1 MTRDPHEH
9 GGPERVER
17 LLHNMQT
24 YIAHVP
30 GFRRAHARGI
40 GLRGHFTA
48 TPEAA
53 ALTHAEHMQG
63 DRIEVVGRLSNG
75 AGNPYNLDRSNAK
88 TGTVLGMAVRFAL
101 PSGASAEWAALNVLD
116 FPARVP
122 DDFIKL
128 ASAQR
133 RGLPTGLPNPAR
145 IVTFLATHPHCL
157 RGFRAVIG
165 PPATQSFATSA
176 FHGLHAYY
184 LVEAD
189 GNRRAFRYHWEPSA
203 APDPITPEEHRV
215 LPPLYLLSE
224 MRGRLQREPAEW
236 TLVFELAEPGDP
248 VHDMT
253 KHWPKER
260 RRVRAG
266 TLVLDRIHEDQ
277 QAVDDSMFDPTLV
290 PPGIEL
296 SDDPV
301 LHFRSES
308 YKESQRRRNDETKP
322 SIVLE

>member
-1 MTRDPHEH
+1 MSRHPDEH

-17 LLHNMQT
+17 LLHNMET
-24 YIAHVP
+24 YIARVP

-40 GLRGHFTA
+40 GVRGHFTA

-53 ALTHAEHMQG
+53 ALTSAEHMQG
-63 DRIEVVGRLSNG
+63 DRIEVVGRLSNS
-75 AGNPYNLDRSNAK
+75 AGNPYNVDRGSAK
-88 TGTVLGMAVRFAL
+88 TGIVMGMAVRFAL
-101 PSGASAEWAALNVLD
+101 PSGGNAEWAALSLID

-122 DDFIKL
+122 EDFIKL

-157 RGFRAVIG
+157 RGFRDIVAA
-165 PPATQSFATSA
+165 PAPRSFATA
-176 FHGLHAYY
+176 AYRGLHAYY
-184 LVEAD
+184 LVDAE
-189 GNRRAFRYHWEPSA
+189 GNRRAFRYHWEPA
-203 APDPITPEEHRV
+203 APHDPITPEEHRE
-215 LPPLYLLSE
+215 LPPFHLLSE
-224 MRGRLQREPAEW
+224 IRGRLAREPAEW

-248 VHDMT
+248 VDDLT
-253 KHWPKER
+253 KHWPKDR

-301 LHFRSES
+301 LHFRSEA
-308 YKESQRRRNDETKP
+308 YVESQRRRNGETKP